1 MNTFVDW
8 VDRINEAV
16 GQAVKWLAVFMVLVT
31 MLVVVLRYGFNVGA
45 IALQES
51 VMYMHG
57 ILFLLGIPYALKHG
71 AHVRVDILYTR
82 LQPPRQA
89 LIDLIGHCRFLLP
102 VATFIFVTSLP
113 YVAASWRVLEGS
125 AEVGGVPGIFLLKT
139 LIPVMAALLALQ
151 GLAEICKALLK
162 LRAQATAE
170 EHS

>member
-8 VDRINEAV
+8 VDRINETV

-82 LQPPRQA
+82 LQP
-89 LIDLIGHCRFLLP
+89 
-102 VATFIFVTSLP
+102 
-113 YVAASWRVLEGS
+113 
-125 AEVGGVPGIFLLKT
+125 
-139 LIPVMAALLALQ
+139 
-151 GLAEICKALLK
+151 
-162 LRAQATAE
+162 
-170 EHS
+170 